1 MVTDAEIVKIPF
13 PFDDEQQQQI
23 ILENGTNEEKEEEE
37 NNAPPNKSFTEHPI
51 VLKLH
56 SQLKLDQL
64 CGYLVLIKLH
74 NSQQDIQLDDS
85 ANEQSSKID
94 ECPGEEENNNLGG
107 LLAPSPSNSGM
118 FHSPQNSMYSLN
130 TFQLST
136 SISKDPKFD

>member
-1 MVTDAEIVKIPF
+1 LVTDAEIVKIPF
-13 PFDDEQQQQI
+13 PFDDDQPI
-23 ILENGTNEEKEEEE
+23 ILENGTNSEEEEE
-37 NNAPPNKSFTEHPI
+37 NNAPNKPFTEHPI

-85 ANEQSSKID
+85 ANSREQSSKID
-94 ECPGEEENNNLGG
+94 ENAGEEENNILGG

-130 TFQLST
+130 TFQLSS